1 MTVIVVDR
9 DIFQLR
15 RMKRELLKI
24 VPNARVIACIKPKD
38 APTIAEAEGCDV
50 LLSGID
56 LGKDKYE
63 GLDLAKELQKI
74 NPRVNIIFVTG
85 YAESEVAA
93 EVVQMRISGFVR
105 KPYKQEQLAAEF
117 AHLRYAAT

>member
-9 DIFQLR
+9 NIFQLR
-15 RMKRELLKI
+15 RITRELKI
-24 VPNARVIACIKPKD
+24 IAPDAHVFGCRRPKD
-38 APTIAEAEGCDV
+38 VPTIAASEGCDV

-63 GLDLAKELQKI
+63 GLDLAKNIQRI

-85 YAESEVAA
+85 YAENEVAA

-105 KPYKQEQLAAEF
+105 KPYKQEQLAEEF
-117 AHLRYAAT
+117 AHLRYAVL

>member
-1 MTVIVVDR
+1 M
-9 DIFQLR
+9 FQLR
-15 RMKRELLKI
+15 RITRELQKI
-24 VPNARVIACIKPKD
+24 APDAHVIGCRKPKD
-38 APTIAEAEGCDV
+38 APAIAASEGCDV

-63 GLDLAKELQKI
+63 GLDLAKALQKI
-74 NPRVNIIFVTG
+74 NPRVNIIFITG

-105 KPYKQEQLAAEF
+105 KPYRQEQLAEEF
-117 AHLRYAAT
+117 AHLRYAQA